1 MGKMFIVTSG
11 KGGTGKTTVAV
22 NLAAALA
29 EKKESV
35 LIVDMNIG
43 FRNTDLY
50 IGKENDVVYDSSDVI
65 NGVCGVEQAVV
76 KDERFDSLYLLAAAP
91 EHQDGV
97 NIRKMSAL
105 IGSLKGDYDYIVV
118 DMPTGVAKMIACL
131 AEYADKVILV
141 STADY
146 ASIRNT
152 DALDRKLLALGTDRQ
167 TVVINRLI
175 PEFMNEGVVPKLRE
189 IAYMVRPE
197 ILGVIQED
205 RVIQVASNL
214 GVPIMMKKDTYIRGN
229 FKEIAEALKTC

>member
-11 KGGTGKTTVAV
+11 KGGTGKTTAAV
-22 NLAAALA
+22 NIAAALA

-35 LIVDMNIG
+35 LIIDLNVG
-43 FRNTDLY
+43 FRNTDLF
-50 IGKENDVVYDSSDVI
+50 IGRENDVVYDSSDVI
-65 NGVCGVEQAVV
+65 KGVCSVEQALV

-97 NIRKMSAL
+97 DIRSMSSL
-105 IGSLKGDYDYIVV
+105 IRSLKDDFDYVIV
-118 DMPTGVAKMIACL
+118 DMPTGAARMISCL

-167 TVVINRLI
+167 TVIINRLI

-189 IAYMVRPE
+189 IAHMVRPE